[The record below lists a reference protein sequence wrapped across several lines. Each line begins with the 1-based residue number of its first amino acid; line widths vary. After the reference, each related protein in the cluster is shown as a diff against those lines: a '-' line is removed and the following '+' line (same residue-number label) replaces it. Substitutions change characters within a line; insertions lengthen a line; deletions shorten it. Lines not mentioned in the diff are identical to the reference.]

1 MSQVLHRY
9 QDVLWAVDVC
19 LGDGPSERFLLD
31 TGAGLTIL
39 DIKTATQQGLSPW
52 GRLTGHKM
60 SGQRVDFQQVDP
72 VPLRIGDQQL
82 DLNGLAVTDLGT
94 LLPPGWPPVAGVLAL
109 DAFHAQ
115 AVTLD
120 FARAALTLESPES
133 LAARVSTAGALRV
146 RIARQAQGASLDLF
160 VRVGGDNQRPT
171 WLEIDSGN
179 TGPTLLAPHSID
191 LLGLSGDGG
200 NTELVFAEDFRE
212 SAAWEKADIII
223 DGNLG
228 QSFLNTHALSLD
240 LKSARAWLA

>member
-9 QDVLWAVDVC
+9 QDLLWAVDVC
-19 LGDGPSERFLLD
+19 LGDGPSQRFLLD
-31 TGAGLTIL
+31 TAAGLTLL

-72 VPLRIGDQQL
+72 VPLSLGDQQL
-82 DLNGLAVTDLGT
+82 DLNALSVTDLGA

-115 AVTLD
+115 AVTFD
-120 FARAALTLESPES
+120 FARARLTLESPES
-133 LAARVSTAGALRV
+133 LATRISTAHPLRV
-146 RIARQAQGASLDLF
+146 RIGRQAQGASLDLF
-160 VRVGGDNQRPT
+160 VRIGGENQRPT

-179 TGPTLLAPHSID
+179 TGPILLAPHSIA

-200 NTELVFAEDFRE
+200 NAEMVFAEDFSE
-212 SAAWEKADIII
+212 PAAWEKADIII

-240 LKSARAWLA
+240 LKSAQAWLA